1 MSRST
6 VLLYDANGVPLVVGQ
21 AAMAASLPVAI
32 ASNQSTLPTQDVDRT
47 ATGNLTAAAQT
58 VAVVGAGD
66 GNVGLQIT
74 GTWVATLQFEGTID
88 GTNWF
93 AMNAHAIGTT
103 ASLIT
108 STTANGQWRLMSG
121 GCVQVRVRCS
131 AFTSG
136 TAVVTLVAS
145 QATTA
150 SNAAVTSW
158 FGSAGPTVGQK
169 TLSNSIPVC
178 LPTDQTAIL
187 VTFTGTRTGVVS
199 SIVALGG
206 ATAGTLQIMRATVY
220 TEPVSAAQRS
230 VSSSSAS
237 DAAAGTG
244 ARTLRITYYDGAG
257 AGPLTEDITL
267 NGTTAVNTVATNIRF
282 IESIAVL
289 TVGSGGANVG
299 TITLFGSTAGGGGTV
314 GTIGIGNI
322 LTAVGDNRT
331 LWAHH
336 YVATAFTAS
345 LATLVVGAQSG
356 GSGTSARFFV
366 RSSQPLVTNTVELIV
381 GDVLLVQGAFTRQF
395 QFYPL
400 VAGFARLTAYCI
412 PAVNNA
418 TMSVSFDYSES

>member
-1 MSRST
+1 MSRTS
-6 VLLYDANGVPLVVGQ
+6 VLLYDSAGAPLVLGQ
-21 AAMAASLPVAI
+21 AAMATSMPVAI

-58 VAVVGAGD
+58 VAVVAASD
-66 GNVGLQIT
+66 GNVGVQVT
-74 GTWVATLQFEGTID
+74 GTWAATLQFEGTID

-103 ASLIT
+103 ASAIT

-121 GCVQVRVRCS
+121 GCAQVRVRCS

-158 FGSAGPTVGQK
+158 FGSAAPTVGQK
-169 TLSNSIPVC
+169 ALANSIPVC

-206 ATAGTLQIMRATVY
+206 ATANTLQIMRATAY
-220 TEPVSAAQRS
+220 TEPASAAQRS

-237 DAAAGTG
+237 DTAAGTG
-244 ARTLRITYYDGAG
+244 ARTIKITYYDNTG
-257 AGPLTEDITL
+257 AGPFIETMTL
-267 NGTTAVNTVATNIRF
+267 NGTTAVNTVSTTIRF
-282 IESIAVL
+282 IESIEVV

-314 GTIGIGNI
+314 GTIGIGN
-322 LTAVGDNRT
+322 TVTSVGDNRT

-336 YVATAFTAS
+336 YIAAGFTAS

-366 RSSQPLVTNTVELIV
+366 RAAQPLVSNTAEVIV
-381 GDVLLVQGAFTRQF
+381 GDVLFVQGAFTRQF

-400 VAGFARLTAYCI
+400 VPGFARLLAYCV

-418 TMSVSFDYSES
+418 TVSISFDFSET